1 MENEFYEDEFEQLL
15 KEKADQF
22 SMYPS
27 KRVWHSIYNNLHPSR
42 RWPSVVMSLLL
53 IGSLILIGYLN
64 TGENS
69 ITKQI
74 NNNTSGYTSYE
85 KNNEITASNK
95 TREKLPVAAHQG
107 SYQKPGQ
114 TYNSAFQDVISTET
128 DLYSYTV
135 VKSNRP
141 VPYTNTAPSA
151 PAADVKQVPD
161 EANNNDQNIIQTI
174 DTYIK
179 SNQIFADIAVNNKK
193 DKSSAVKTTDKTTSV
208 DLITEQVSNRADVNL
223 TAKQDIT
230 QDPASKATDNAPAA
244 GLNKS
249 AGSLTKK
256 PVAANEAVDKNG
268 LTNEEKAWIE
278 NYALQNKA
286 AAKKWK
292 GRLGY
297 QVYVTPAVNYRK
309 LTTNSKGSATAF
321 ANADINNSISQKPG
335 FGFETGVGLNYSV
348 TKRIQLKAGVQF
360 NYTNYNIA
368 ADETNHPIAT
378 TILLNDPSTGYSYS
392 AARMSTTSN
401 SFNTTPL
408 QPVTLHNKTYQVSL
422 PVGFAYR
429 ISSQN
434 NVDWYAGASVQPSY
448 IFDGKAHIIS
458 SDLKSYVSDRSSISP
473 WNLNLG
479 FETYMNFKLGSYNLQ
494 VGPQVRYQVNSTY
507 KRDVA
512 LIEKPYAVGLKFGL
526 TKGF

>member
-1 MENEFYEDEFEQLL
+1 MENEFYEDEFELLL

-74 NNNTSGYTSYE
+74 NSNSSGYSTDE
-85 KNNEITASNK
+85 RNTETTTINIDK
-95 TREKLPVAAHQG
+95 TREKVTVSARSG
-107 SYQKPGQ
+107 SYQNPEQ
-114 TYNSAFQDVISTET
+114 SYNDAFKDVISTET

-141 VPYTNTAPSA
+141 LPYTNAAPST
-151 PAADVKQVPD
+151 PSTDVKLSPD
-161 EANNNDQNIIQTI
+161 DVDKNIIQTV

-179 SNQIFADIAVNNKK
+179 SNQIFADIAVYSKK
-193 DKSSAVKTTDKTTSV
+193 EKSSAARSADKNTSA
-208 DLITEQVSNRADVNL
+208 DIITEENSKKTDV
-223 TAKQDIT
+223 TSIVKQEII
-230 QDPASKATDNAPAA
+230 QASESKSTDNDQDAA
-244 GLNKS
+244 SGKS
-249 AGSLTKK
+249 TGSLVKK
-256 PVAANEAVDKNG
+256 PVSAKEAVDKNG
-268 LTNEEKAWIE
+268 LTNDEKAWIE
-278 NYALQNKA
+278 NYALQNKTT
-286 AAKKWK
+286 AKKWK

-297 QVYVTPAVNYRK
+297 QVYITPAVNYRK
-309 LTTNSKGSATAF
+309 LTTNSKGSATPF

-335 FGFETGVGLNYSV
+335 FGFEGGIGLNYLV

-408 QPVTLHNKTYQVSL
+408 QPVTLHNRTYQVSL

-434 NVDWYAGASVQPSY
+434 NVDWYAGATVQPSY
-448 IFDGKAHIIS
+448 IFDGNAHIIS

>member
-1 MENEFYEDEFEQLL
+1 MMENEFYEDDFEQLL

-42 RWPSVVMSLLL
+42 RWPSVVMCLLL
-53 IGSLILIGYLN
+53 VSSLILIGYLN

-74 NNNTSGYTSYE
+74 NNNTFEQTSYE
-85 KNNEITASNK
+85 IINQTNTSQK
-95 TREKLPVAAHQG
+95 TNQKSTGTQYSG
-107 SYQKPGQ
+107 TYQKPPQ
-114 TYNSAFQDVISTET
+114 ANTYNNAFGDVITSES
-128 DLYSYTV
+128 DFYTYTI

-141 VPYTNTAPSA
+141 VPYTSA
-151 PAADVKQVPD
+151 TVTDNKPITGAD
-161 EANNNDQNIIQTI
+161 NNNQDIIQTI

-179 SNQIFADIAVNNKK
+179 SNQIFADIAVY
-193 DKSSAVKTTDKTTSV
+193 
-208 DLITEQVSNRADVNL
+208 
-223 TAKQDIT
+223 
-230 QDPASKATDNAPAA
+230 
-244 GLNKS
+244 
-249 AGSLTKK
+249 TKK
-256 PVAANEAVDKNG
+256 AESNAARSSNKAAPGNNSTNVNTENVISKLDAFATKQNSNTPEAVLSKLTGPLVKNP
-268 LTNEEKAWIE
+268 TTVSTAAENTDRKNEEKAWIE
-278 NYALQNKA
+278 NYALQNKT

-297 QVYVTPAVNYRK
+297 QLYITPAVNYRK
-309 LTTNSKGSATAF
+309 LTTNSKGSATPF

-335 FGFETGVGLNYSV
+335 FGFEAGVGLNYLV
-348 TKRIQLKAGVQF
+348 AKKIQLKAGVQF
-360 NYTNYNIA
+360 NYTNYKIA
-368 ADETNHPIAT
+368 ADESNHPITT

-392 AARMSTTSN
+392 SARTSTTTN
-401 SFNTTPL
+401 SFNTTAV
-408 QPVTLHNKTYQVSL
+408 QPVTLHNKTYQISL

-429 ISSQN
+429 ISSHN
-434 NVDWYAGASVQPSY
+434 NVDWYAGATVQPSY

-458 SDLKSYVSDRSSISP
+458 SDLKTYVSDRSSISP
-473 WNLNLG
+473 WNLNVG
-479 FETYMNFKLGSYNLQ
+479 FETYMNFKVGSYNLQ

-507 KRDVA
+507 KKDIA

>member
-1 MENEFYEDEFEQLL
+1 MIENEFYEDEFEQLL

-42 RWPSVVMSLLL
+42 RWPSVVMCLLL
-53 IGSLILIGYLN
+53 IGSLMLIGYLN
-64 TGENS
+64 TSKNS

-74 NNNTSGYTSYE
+74 NDNAAGQASYE
-85 KNNEITASNK
+85 KNNEPTSSQLTIQK
-95 TREKLPVAAHQG
+95 TLLTTFSRRT
-107 SYQKPGQ
+107 QKP
-114 TYNSAFQDVISTET
+114 TYTYGNAFEDVIPGEAE
-128 DLYSYTV
+128 LYTYTV

-141 VPYTNTAPSA
+141 APYTTAEITDIKLTPEFA
-151 PAADVKQVPD
+151 AAD
-161 EANNNDQNIIQTI
+161 NNTNQNIIQAV

-179 SNQIFADIAVNNKK
+179 SNQIFADVAVYTKK
-193 DKSSAVKTTDKTTSV
+193 GKSNTAKSTDKNTSVDVLTEGGNVGDISSITKSGITQTSTSKPLDNTYETGISNPAESPAKKSVIVKTTSDKT
-208 DLITEQVSNRADVNL
+208 
-223 TAKQDIT
+223 
-230 QDPASKATDNAPAA
+230 
-244 GLNKS
+244 
-249 AGSLTKK
+249 
-256 PVAANEAVDKNG
+256 G
-268 LTNEEKAWIE
+268 LTSEEKAWIE

-292 GRLGY
+292 GHLGY

-309 LTTNSKGSATAF
+309 LTTNSKGSATPF
-321 ANADINNSISQKPG
+321 ANGDINNSISQKPG
-335 FGFETGVGLNYSV
+335 FGFETGVGLNYTV
-348 TKRIQLKAGVQF
+348 AKRIQLKAGLQF

-368 ADETNHPIAT
+368 ADETNHPIST

-392 AARMSTTSN
+392 AARTSTTSN
-401 SFNTTPL
+401 SFNTTAL
-408 QPVTLHNKTYQVSL
+408 QPITLHNKTYQISL

-429 ISSQN
+429 LSSQN
-434 NVDWYAGASVQPSY
+434 NVDWYAGATVQPSY

-507 KRDVA
+507 KKDIA

>member
-1 MENEFYEDEFEQLL
+1 MENEFYEDEFELLL

-27 KRVWHSIYNNLHPSR
+27 KRVWHSIYNNLHPGR

-69 ITKQI
+69 ITRQI
-74 NNNTSGYTSYE
+74 NNNTADPSFYENNSQKLSQQKTIKKTTALANSGTYQRNENTYTS
-85 KNNEITASNK
+85 
-95 TREKLPVAAHQG
+95 
-107 SYQKPGQ
+107 
-114 TYNSAFQDVISTET
+114 AFEDVINAEG
-128 DLYSYTV
+128 DLNLYTV

-141 VPYTNTAPSA
+141 APYSTTASAEIKTVADAQVVDNTSG
-151 PAADVKQVPD
+151 
-161 EANNNDQNIIQTI
+161 QNIIQNI

-179 SNQIFADIAVNNKK
+179 SNQIFVDIAATNRKEKNNSARSA
-193 DKSSAVKTTDKTTSV
+193 DKPSSVEINKEESSNLSDMSSKTDISKIAVIK
-208 DLITEQVSNRADVNL
+208 
-223 TAKQDIT
+223 
-230 QDPASKATDNAPAA
+230 PTDNTDEINSKK
-244 GLNKS
+244 LTE
-249 AGSLTKK
+249 SLLKKAVTTKD
-256 PVAANEAVDKNG
+256 AVDKNG

-297 QVYVTPAVNYRK
+297 QVYITPAVNYRK
-309 LTTNSKGSATAF
+309 LTTNSKGSATPF

-335 FGFETGVGLNYSV
+335 FGFETGLGLNYLV
-348 TKRIQLKAGVQF
+348 AKRIQLKAGVQF

-368 ADETNHPIAT
+368 ADENNHPVTT

-408 QPVTLHNKTYQVSL
+408 QPVTLHNRTYQLSL

-434 NVDWYAGASVQPSY
+434 NVDWYAGATVQPSY

-458 SDLKSYVSDRSSISP
+458 TDLKSYVSDRSSISP

-507 KRDVA
+507 KKDIA